1 MIRNRF
7 CLFLLP
13 VFFIF
18 CSGTLYGQNTNTSS
32 NSISDSSFNSVND
45 RHHYLKPP
53 ALIAPAAL
61 LLYGGLKPFVNAIP
75 KLDDKIKNNIYQNYP
90 DFHTNAADYLMWT
103 PSASV
108 YVLDAFK
115 VKTEH
120 NFREHLILDAGSVL
134 ITGGIGYGMRI
145 ISKHIKAYNSSD
157 TKFPSGHTANA
168 FRGAEI
174 LHQELKGT
182 NKLLSYSGYVV
193 ATGVGLLRIYDKDHL
208 LSEVITG
215 AGLGIIST
223 KLTYWIFDKVKYR
236 KSRRSVSFYNP
247 GNSVLQ

>member
-1 MIRNRF
+1 MIRKKI

-13 VFFIF
+13 VSFIF
-18 CSGTLYGQNTNTSS
+18 CSCAVYGQDANKSS
-32 NSISDSSFNSVND
+32 GSISDSSINSKND
-45 RHHYLKPP
+45 QHHYLKPA
-53 ALIAPAAL
+53 ALIAPGTL
-61 LLYGGLKPFVNAIP
+61 LLYGGLKPFINAIP
-75 KLDDKIKNNIYQNYP
+75 KLDNEINNKIHQNYP
-90 DFHTNAADYLMWT
+90 NFHTGAADYLMWT

-120 NFREHLILDAGSVL
+120 NFREHLILDAGSIIVA
-134 ITGGIGYGMRI
+134 GGIGYGMRI
-145 ISKHIKAYNSSD
+145 ISKNIKAYNSSD

-174 LHQELKGT
+174 LHQELKRT
-182 NKLLSYSGYVV
+182 NKLFSYSGYLV
-193 ATGVGLLRIYDKDHL
+193 ATGVGLLRIFDKDHL

-223 KLTYWIFDKVKYR
+223 KLTYWVFDKVKYK
-236 KSRRSVSFYNP
+236 KSKSKVAF
-247 GNSVLQ
+247 